1 MAEVGPRFAKAALHN
16 NLYYQRIEAAEKNL
30 ILTTLNRPAKAFGM
44 APAELLID
52 GSK

>member
-1 MAEVGPRFAKAALHN
+1 MAELGTRFAKAALHDN
-16 NLYYQRIEAAEKNL
+16 RYYQRIEAADKNL
-30 ILTTLNRPAKAFGM
+30 TLTTLNRLAKAFGM